1 MENQEKK
8 RLRVDGDGEPYAICP
23 KCDEHIYYVEAE
35 HTTTDKLYPTDQDNL
50 NWDQDNWDNLQDSY
64 RFLCPAC
71 HREIAEDEGEVLE
84 LFLEP
89 VTAEHEAEPLPYWED
104 TPMK

>member
-8 RLRVDGDGEPYAICP
+8 RLRLDNDGEPYAICP
-23 KCDEHIYYVEAE
+23 KCHEPIYCVDAE
-35 HTTTDKLYPTDQDNL
+35 HTTIDEVYPTDKDNL
-50 NWDQDNWDNLQDSY
+50 NWETDDYDNLQDSY

-71 HREIAEDEGEVLE
+71 HQEIASNEDEILE

-89 VTAEHEAEPLPYWED
+89 DTAEHEAEPLPYLED